1 MESGFSMQVPGGLA
15 VVLLHLAPRE
25 MSPLSRL
32 SKLFKVRGGQKALIS
47 KNSCRPGAF
56 WIRFWWSSAVPCP
69 TAAQMPVRHVNFSK
83 TISAAVAINR
93 AGVRPRQVIDK
104 AEKELKIKSIF
115 RLKIAFLGVKIEIIN
130 SLYKFHLY
138 TNI

>member
-1 MESGFSMQVPGGLA
+1 
-15 VVLLHLAPRE
+15 
-25 MSPLSRL
+25 
-32 SKLFKVRGGQKALIS
+32 
-47 KNSCRPGAF
+47 
-56 WIRFWWSSAVPCP
+56 
-69 TAAQMPVRHVNFSK
+69 MPVRHVNFSK

-115 RLKIAFLGVKIEIIN
+115 RLKIAFLGVKIEII
-130 SLYKFHLY
+130 KFHLY